1 MCPTRVKTAPVPG
14 SEGRLQASPPSPT
27 CGHRALQAL
36 TDAGLV
42 DGEHG
47 DQVLR
52 AGGQVVQLCR
62 RGGRLHHH
70 LEQKMPVTE
79 WAGWGRGRG
88 LGRAGLALAPC
99 VAASLARSGPSVG
112 ARGCGL
118 VAPRPCHPSSSTCG
132 PDSSPACVRGG
143 PLTSLGAPPLEGR
156 NTIRYLRG
164 GRGAGVQDRWMLEEV
179 TRVRT
184 RPVGAERGSRAGAAA
199 AGVTVGWEGAAGDSG
214 SACAPGGRFPEGQC
228 SPRYPQSPENR
239 VGGAWWGCGQA
250 WATLPSCH
258 PCWLTWAAAQAPALH
273 LLTDEAA
280 EQAGQRAEL
289 AEVLH
294 AVHGDVQRL
303 GRQEPQLGIIGVLH
317 ACRGVGASCLL

>member
-1 MCPTRVKTAPVPG
+1 MGAARTTLSPG
-14 SEGRLQASPPSPT
+14 PASPT
-27 CGHRALQAL
+27 CGHQAPQAL

-62 RGGRLHHH
+62 RGGRRHCH
-70 LEQKMPVTE
+70 LEQEPRQS
-79 WAGWGRGRG
+79 GRGGGQGRG

-99 VAASLARSGPSVG
+99 AAASLARSGPPAG

-118 VAPRPCHPSSSTCG
+118 VAPRPCHSSSSTLALSRVG
-132 PDSSPACVRGG
+132 PTPALPALVGG

-179 TRVRT
+179 TRLRT

-199 AGVTVGWEGAAGDSG
+199 AGVTVGWEGAAGDGG
-214 SACAPGGRFPEGQC
+214 SACAPGGHFREGQGF
-228 SPRYPQSPENR
+228 PRYPQSPENR
-239 VGGAWWGCGQA
+239 VGGPWRGCGQA
-250 WATLPSCH
+250 RVPLPSH
-258 PCWLTWAAAQAPALH
+258 HALLAH
-273 LLTDEAA
+273 LGPR
-280 EQAGQRAEL
+280 AGARP
-289 AEVLH
+289 
-294 AVHGDVQRL
+294 GPS
-303 GRQEPQLGIIGVLH
+303 GR
-317 ACRGVGASCLL
+317 RGG